1 MTLPA
6 LRLLEAS
13 GFTPMLTGKR
23 WAEDLM
29 SGMSWRFDPI
39 EGHVTEDLQ
48 RIRYISNHL
57 GPRPLG
63 LLFPN
68 SFSSALLF
76 SIGRVRNAGFPTDGR
91 RLLLEKVVEEPAPMH
106 EVERFFRLAHGA
118 IKAWGGTPAWDEVP
132 EELGMK
138 LLARH
143 EAAAR
148 NLMTQ
153 YNIPE
158 KFVLLAP
165 IARGLHH
172 GKEKQWKHFNE
183 LCTPLR
189 KKGLEPI
196 IFPSVR
202 EEEAFVL
209 LAPIARGLHHGK
221 EKQWKH
227 FNELC
232 TPLRK
237 KGLEPIIFPS
247 VREEE
252 ANKKACP
259 DATILPP
266 TTLGNYAALAKRAQ
280 LVIAND
286 SGISHVAAAVG
297 TKQITLLGVTDPT
310 RTRPWNKNAIC
321 LGDSNKGWPTLE
333 EVLEVINQ

>member
-1 MTLPA
+1 MPNVLCRLPNHVGDCCMTLPA

-29 SGMSWRFDPI
+29 SGMGWRFDLI
-39 EGHVTEDLQ
+39 EGHVTEDLH

-91 RLLLEKVVEEPAPMH
+91 RFLLDKVVEEPGTMH

-118 IKAWGGTPAWDEVP
+118 IKAWGGTPAWDSVP
-132 EELGMK
+132 EELGMR

-148 NLMTQ
+148 NLMAEHD
-153 YNIPE
+153 IPE
-158 KFVLLAP
+158 NFALLAP

-183 LCTPLR
+183 LCGPLR
-189 KKGLEPI
+189 DMGIEPI
-196 IFPSVR
+196 V
-202 EEEAFVL
+202 
-209 LAPIARGLHHGK
+209 
-221 EKQWKH
+221 
-227 FNELC
+227 
-232 TPLRK
+232 
-237 KGLEPIIFPS
+237 FPS

-252 ANKKACP
+252 ANHAACP
-259 DATILPP
+259 NARILPP
-266 TTLGNYAALAKRAQ
+266 TTLGNYAALAKRARI
-280 LVIAND
+280 VIAND
-286 SGISHVAAAVG
+286 SGISHVAAAVSAN
-297 TKQITLLGVTDPT
+297 QITLLGVTDPA
-310 RTRPWNKNAIC
+310 RTRPWNSKAVC
-321 LGDSNKGWPTLE
+321 LGNNTDGWPSLD
-333 EVLEVINQ
+333 EVLSALTRSLNH

>member
-1 MTLPA
+1 MPNVLCRLPNHVGDCCMTLPA

-29 SGMSWRFDPI
+29 SGMGWRFDPI
-39 EGHVTEDLQ
+39 EGHVTEDLH

-91 RLLLEKVVEEPAPMH
+91 RFLLDKVVEEPGTMH

-118 IKAWGGTPAWDEVP
+118 IKAWGGTPAWDSVP
-132 EELGMK
+132 EELGMR

-148 NLMTQ
+148 NLMAEHD
-153 YNIPE
+153 IPE
-158 KFVLLAP
+158 NFALLAP

-172 GKEKQWKHFNE
+172 GTEKQWKHFNE
-183 LCTPLR
+183 LCGPLR
-189 KKGLEPI
+189 DMGIEPI
-196 IFPSVR
+196 V
-202 EEEAFVL
+202 
-209 LAPIARGLHHGK
+209 
-221 EKQWKH
+221 
-227 FNELC
+227 
-232 TPLRK
+232 
-237 KGLEPIIFPS
+237 FPS

-252 ANKKACP
+252 ANHAACP
-259 DATILPP
+259 NARILPP
-266 TTLGNYAALAKRAQ
+266 TTLGNYAALAKRARI
-280 LVIAND
+280 VIAND
-286 SGISHVAAAVG
+286 SGISHVAAAVSAN
-297 TKQITLLGVTDPT
+297 QITLLGVTDPA
-310 RTRPWNKNAIC
+310 RTRPWNSKAVC
-321 LGDSNKGWPTLE
+321 LGNNTDGWPSLD
-333 EVLEVINQ
+333 EVLSALTRSLNH

>member
-1 MTLPA
+1 MPNVLCRLPNHVGDCCMTLPA

-29 SGMSWRFDPI
+29 SGMGWRFDPI
-39 EGHVTEDLQ
+39 EGHVTEDLH

-91 RLLLEKVVEEPAPMH
+91 RFLLDKVVEEPGTMH

-118 IKAWGGTPAWDEVP
+118 IKAWGGTPAWDSVP
-132 EELGMK
+132 EELGMR

-148 NLMTQ
+148 NLMAEHD
-153 YNIPE
+153 IPE
-158 KFVLLAP
+158 NFAMLAP

-183 LCTPLR
+183 LCGPLR
-189 KKGLEPI
+189 DMGIEPI
-196 IFPSVR
+196 V
-202 EEEAFVL
+202 
-209 LAPIARGLHHGK
+209 
-221 EKQWKH
+221 
-227 FNELC
+227 
-232 TPLRK
+232 
-237 KGLEPIIFPS
+237 FPS

-252 ANKKACP
+252 ANHAACP
-259 DATILPP
+259 NARILPP
-266 TTLGNYAALAKRAQ
+266 TTLGNYAALAKRARI
-280 LVIAND
+280 VIAND
-286 SGISHVAAAVG
+286 SGISHVAAAVSAN
-297 TKQITLLGVTDPT
+297 QITLIGVTDPA
-310 RTRPWNKNAIC
+310 RTRPWNSKAVC
-321 LGDSNKGWPTLE
+321 LGNNTDGWPSLD
-333 EVLEVINQ
+333 EVLSALTRSLNH

>member
-1 MTLPA
+1 MPNVLCRLPNHVGDCCMTLPA

-202 EEEAFVL
+202 EEEA
-209 LAPIARGLHHGK
+209 
-221 EKQWKH
+221 
-227 FNELC
+227 
-232 TPLRK
+232 
-237 KGLEPIIFPS
+237 
-247 VREEE
+247 
-252 ANKKACP
+252 NKKACP

-333 EVLEVINQ
+333 EVLEIINQ

>member
-1 MTLPA
+1 MPNVLCRLPNHVGDCCMTLPA

-29 SGMSWRFDPI
+29 SGMGWRFDPI
-39 EGHVTEDLQ
+39 EGHVTEDLH

-91 RLLLEKVVEEPAPMH
+91 RFLLDKVVEEPGTMH

-118 IKAWGGTPAWDEVP
+118 IKAWGGTPAWDSVP
-132 EELGMK
+132 EELGMR

-148 NLMTQ
+148 NLMAEHG
-153 YNIPE
+153 IPE
-158 KFVLLAP
+158 NFALLAP
-165 IARGLHH
+165 IARGFHH

-183 LCTPLR
+183 LCGPLR
-189 KKGLEPI
+189 DMGIEPI
-196 IFPSVR
+196 V
-202 EEEAFVL
+202 
-209 LAPIARGLHHGK
+209 
-221 EKQWKH
+221 
-227 FNELC
+227 
-232 TPLRK
+232 
-237 KGLEPIIFPS
+237 FPS

-252 ANKKACP
+252 ANHAACP
-259 DATILPP
+259 NARILPP
-266 TTLGNYAALAKRAQ
+266 TTLGNYAALAKRARI
-280 LVIAND
+280 VIAND
-286 SGISHVAAAVG
+286 SGISHVAAAVSAN
-297 TKQITLLGVTDPT
+297 QITLLGVTDPA
-310 RTRPWNKNAIC
+310 RTRPWNSKAVC
-321 LGDSNKGWPTLE
+321 LGNSTDGWPSLE
-333 EVLEVINQ
+333 QVLAALKDSLR

>member
-1 MTLPA
+1 MPNVLCRLPNHVGDCCMTLPA

-29 SGMSWRFDPI
+29 SGMGWRFDPI
-39 EGHVTEDLQ
+39 EGHVTEDLH

-91 RLLLEKVVEEPAPMH
+91 RFLLDKVVEEPGTMH

-118 IKAWGGTPAWDEVP
+118 IKAWGGTPAWDSVP
-132 EELGMK
+132 EELGMR

-148 NLMTQ
+148 NLMAEHD
-153 YNIPE
+153 IPE
-158 KFVLLAP
+158 NFALLAP

-183 LCTPLR
+183 LCGPLR
-189 KKGLEPI
+189 DMGIEPI
-196 IFPSVR
+196 V
-202 EEEAFVL
+202 
-209 LAPIARGLHHGK
+209 
-221 EKQWKH
+221 
-227 FNELC
+227 
-232 TPLRK
+232 
-237 KGLEPIIFPS
+237 FPS

-252 ANKKACP
+252 ANHATCP
-259 DATILPP
+259 NARILPP
-266 TTLGNYAALAKRAQ
+266 TTLGNYAALAKRARI
-280 LVIAND
+280 VIAND
-286 SGISHVAAAVG
+286 SGISHVAAAVSAN
-297 TKQITLLGVTDPT
+297 QITLLGVTDPA
-310 RTRPWNKNAIC
+310 RTRPWNSKAVC
-321 LGDSNKGWPTLE
+321 LGNNTDGWPSLD
-333 EVLEVINQ
+333 EVLSALTRSLNH

>member
-1 MTLPA
+1 MPNVLCRLPNHVGDCCMTLPA

-29 SGMSWRFDPI
+29 SGMGWRFDPI
-39 EGHVTEDLQ
+39 EGHVTEDLH

-91 RLLLEKVVEEPAPMH
+91 RFLLDKVVEEPGTMH

-118 IKAWGGTPAWDEVP
+118 IKAWGGTPAWDSVP
-132 EELGMK
+132 EELGMR

-148 NLMTQ
+148 NLMAEHD
-153 YNIPE
+153 IPE
-158 KFVLLAP
+158 NFALLAP

-183 LCTPLR
+183 LCGPLR
-189 KKGLEPI
+189 DMGIEPI
-196 IFPSVR
+196 V
-202 EEEAFVL
+202 
-209 LAPIARGLHHGK
+209 
-221 EKQWKH
+221 
-227 FNELC
+227 
-232 TPLRK
+232 
-237 KGLEPIIFPS
+237 FPS

-252 ANKKACP
+252 ANHAACP
-259 DATILPP
+259 NARILPP
-266 TTLGNYAALAKRAQ
+266 TTLGNYAALAKRARI
-280 LVIAND
+280 VIAND
-286 SGISHVAAAVG
+286 SGISHVAAAVSAN
-297 TKQITLLGVTDPT
+297 QITLLGVTDPAK
-310 RTRPWNKNAIC
+310 TRPWNSKAVC
-321 LGDSNKGWPTLE
+321 LGNNTDGWPSLD
-333 EVLEVINQ
+333 EVLSALTRSLNH

>member
-1 MTLPA
+1 MPNVLCRLPNHVGDCCMTLPA

-202 EEEAFVL
+202 EEEA
-209 LAPIARGLHHGK
+209 
-221 EKQWKH
+221 
-227 FNELC
+227 
-232 TPLRK
+232 
-237 KGLEPIIFPS
+237 
-247 VREEE
+247 
-252 ANKKACP
+252 NKKACP

-297 TKQITLLGVTDPT
+297 TKQITLLGVTDPA
-310 RTRPWNKNAIC
+310 RTRPWNTKATC
-321 LGDSNKGWPTLE
+321 LGNSIDGWPSLE
-333 EVLEVINQ
+333 EVLRNIELLLKYY

>member
-1 MTLPA
+1 MPNVLCRLPNHVGDCCMTLPA

-76 SIGRVRNAGFPTDGR
+76 SIGRVRSAGFPTDGR

-189 KKGLEPI
+189 E
-196 IFPSVR
+196 
-202 EEEAFVL
+202 
-209 LAPIARGLHHGK
+209 
-221 EKQWKH
+221 
-227 FNELC
+227 
-232 TPLRK
+232 

-297 TKQITLLGVTDPT
+297 TKQITLLGVTDPE
-310 RTRPWNKNAIC
+310 RTRPWNQHAIC
-321 LGDSNKGWPTLE
+321 LGNSVEGWPTIE
-333 EVLEVINQ
+333 AVLNSIDQHLAS

>member
-1 MTLPA
+1 MPNVLCRLPNHVGDCCMTLPA

-29 SGMSWRFDPI
+29 SGMGWRFDPI
-39 EGHVTEDLQ
+39 EGHVTEDLH

-91 RLLLEKVVEEPAPMH
+91 RFLLDKVVEEPGTMH

-118 IKAWGGTPAWDEVP
+118 IKAWGGTPAWDSVP
-132 EELGMK
+132 EELGMR

-143 EAAAR
+143 EATAR
-148 NLMTQ
+148 NLMAEHG
-153 YNIPE
+153 IPE
-158 KFVLLAP
+158 NFALLAP

-183 LCTPLR
+183 LCGPLR
-189 KKGLEPI
+189 DMGIEPI
-196 IFPSVR
+196 V
-202 EEEAFVL
+202 
-209 LAPIARGLHHGK
+209 
-221 EKQWKH
+221 
-227 FNELC
+227 
-232 TPLRK
+232 
-237 KGLEPIIFPS
+237 FPS

-252 ANKKACP
+252 ANHAACP
-259 DATILPP
+259 NARILPP
-266 TTLGNYAALAKRAQ
+266 TTLGNYAALAKRARI
-280 LVIAND
+280 VIAND
-286 SGISHVAAAVG
+286 SGISHVAAAVSAN
-297 TKQITLLGVTDPT
+297 QITLLGVTDPA
-310 RTRPWNKNAIC
+310 RTRPWNSKAVC
-321 LGDSNKGWPTLE
+321 LGNSTDGWPSLE
-333 EVLEVINQ
+333 QVLAALKDSLR

>member
-1 MTLPA
+1 MPNVLCRLPNHVGDCCMTLPA

-29 SGMSWRFDPI
+29 SGMGWRFDPI
-39 EGHVTEDLQ
+39 EGHVTEDLH

-91 RLLLEKVVEEPAPMH
+91 RFLLDKVVEEPGTMH

-118 IKAWGGTPAWDEVP
+118 IKAWGGTPAWDSVP
-132 EELGMK
+132 EELGMR

-148 NLMTQ
+148 NLMAEHG
-153 YNIPE
+153 IPE
-158 KFVLLAP
+158 NFALLAP

-183 LCTPLR
+183 LCGPLR
-189 KKGLEPI
+189 DMGIEPI
-196 IFPSVR
+196 V
-202 EEEAFVL
+202 
-209 LAPIARGLHHGK
+209 
-221 EKQWKH
+221 
-227 FNELC
+227 
-232 TPLRK
+232 
-237 KGLEPIIFPS
+237 FPS

-252 ANKKACP
+252 ANHAACP
-259 DATILPP
+259 NARILPP
-266 TTLGNYAALAKRAQ
+266 TTLGNYAALAKRARI
-280 LVIAND
+280 VIAKD
-286 SGISHVAAAVG
+286 SGISHVAAAVSAN
-297 TKQITLLGVTDPT
+297 QITLLGVTNPA
-310 RTRPWNKNAIC
+310 RTRPWNSKALC
-321 LGDSNKGWPTLE
+321 LGNNTDGWPSLQQVLCAIKQ
-333 EVLEVINQ
+333 EVQ

>member
-1 MTLPA
+1 MPNVLCRLPNHVGDCCMTLPA

-29 SGMSWRFDPI
+29 SGMGWRFDPI
-39 EGHVTEDLQ
+39 EGHVTEDLH

-91 RLLLEKVVEEPAPMH
+91 RFLLDKVVEEPGTMH
-106 EVERFFRLAHGA
+106 EVERFFLLAHGA
-118 IKAWGGTPAWDEVP
+118 IKAWGGTPAWDSVP
-132 EELGMK
+132 EELGMR

-148 NLMTQ
+148 NLMAEHG
-153 YNIPE
+153 IPE
-158 KFVLLAP
+158 NFALLAP

-183 LCTPLR
+183 LCGPLR
-189 KKGLEPI
+189 DMGIEPI
-196 IFPSVR
+196 V
-202 EEEAFVL
+202 
-209 LAPIARGLHHGK
+209 
-221 EKQWKH
+221 
-227 FNELC
+227 
-232 TPLRK
+232 
-237 KGLEPIIFPS
+237 FPS

-252 ANKKACP
+252 ANHAACP
-259 DATILPP
+259 NARILPP
-266 TTLGNYAALAKRAQ
+266 TTLGNYAALAKRARI
-280 LVIAND
+280 VIAND
-286 SGISHVAAAVG
+286 SGISHVAAAVSAN
-297 TKQITLLGVTDPT
+297 QITLLGVTDPA
-310 RTRPWNKNAIC
+310 RTRPWNSKAVC
-321 LGDSNKGWPTLE
+321 LGNSTDGWPSLE
-333 EVLEVINQ
+333 QVLAALKDSLR

>member
-1 MTLPA
+1 MPNVLCRLPNHVGDCCMTLPA

-29 SGMSWRFDPI
+29 SGMGWRFDPI
-39 EGHVTEDLQ
+39 EGHVTEDLH

-68 SFSSALLF
+68 SFSSTLLF

-91 RLLLEKVVEEPAPMH
+91 RFLLDKVVEEPGTMH

-118 IKAWGGTPAWDEVP
+118 IKAWGGTPAWDSVP
-132 EELGMK
+132 EELGMR

-148 NLMTQ
+148 NLMAEHD
-153 YNIPE
+153 IPE
-158 KFVLLAP
+158 NFALLAP

-183 LCTPLR
+183 LCGPLR
-189 KKGLEPI
+189 DMGIEPI
-196 IFPSVR
+196 V
-202 EEEAFVL
+202 
-209 LAPIARGLHHGK
+209 
-221 EKQWKH
+221 
-227 FNELC
+227 
-232 TPLRK
+232 
-237 KGLEPIIFPS
+237 FPS

-252 ANKKACP
+252 ANHAACP
-259 DATILPP
+259 NARILPP
-266 TTLGNYAALAKRAQ
+266 TTLGNYAALAKRARI
-280 LVIAND
+280 VIAND
-286 SGISHVAAAVG
+286 SGISHVAAAVSAN
-297 TKQITLLGVTDPT
+297 QITLLGVTDPA
-310 RTRPWNKNAIC
+310 RTRPWNSKAVC
-321 LGDSNKGWPTLE
+321 LGNNTDGWPSLD
-333 EVLEVINQ
+333 EVLSALTRSLNH

>member
-1 MTLPA
+1 M
-6 LRLLEAS
+6 
-13 GFTPMLTGKR
+13 
-23 WAEDLM
+23 
-29 SGMSWRFDPI
+29 
-39 EGHVTEDLQ
+39 
-48 RIRYISNHL
+48 
-57 GPRPLG
+57 
-63 LLFPN
+63 
-68 SFSSALLF
+68 
-76 SIGRVRNAGFPTDGR
+76 
-91 RLLLEKVVEEPAPMH
+91 LLEKVVEEPAPMH

-158 KFVLLAP
+158 K
-165 IARGLHH
+165 
-172 GKEKQWKHFNE
+172 
-183 LCTPLR
+183 
-189 KKGLEPI
+189 
-196 IFPSVR
+196 
-202 EEEAFVL
+202 FVL

>member
-1 MTLPA
+1 MPNVLCRLPNHVGDCCMTLPA

-29 SGMSWRFDPI
+29 SGMGWRFDPI
-39 EGHVTEDLQ
+39 EGHVTEDLH

-68 SFSSALLF
+68 SFRSALLF

-91 RLLLEKVVEEPAPMH
+91 RFLLDKVVEEPGTMH

-118 IKAWGGTPAWDEVP
+118 IKAWGGTPAWDSVP
-132 EELGMK
+132 EELGMR

-148 NLMTQ
+148 NLMAEHD
-153 YNIPE
+153 IPE
-158 KFVLLAP
+158 NFALLAP

-183 LCTPLR
+183 LCGPLR
-189 KKGLEPI
+189 DMGIEPI
-196 IFPSVR
+196 V
-202 EEEAFVL
+202 
-209 LAPIARGLHHGK
+209 
-221 EKQWKH
+221 
-227 FNELC
+227 
-232 TPLRK
+232 
-237 KGLEPIIFPS
+237 FPS

-252 ANKKACP
+252 ANHAACP
-259 DATILPP
+259 NARILPP
-266 TTLGNYAALAKRAQ
+266 TTLGNYAALAKRARI
-280 LVIAND
+280 VIAND
-286 SGISHVAAAVG
+286 SGISHVAAAVSAN
-297 TKQITLLGVTDPT
+297 QITLLGVTDPA
-310 RTRPWNKNAIC
+310 RTRPWNSKAVC
-321 LGDSNKGWPTLE
+321 LGNNTDGWPSLD
-333 EVLEVINQ
+333 EVLSALTRSLNH

>member
-1 MTLPA
+1 MPNVLCRLPNHVGDCCMTLPA

-29 SGMSWRFDPI
+29 SGMGWRFDPI
-39 EGHVTEDLQ
+39 EGHVTEDLH

-91 RLLLEKVVEEPAPMH
+91 RFLLDKVVEEPGTMH

-118 IKAWGGTPAWDEVP
+118 IKAWGGTPAWDSVP
-132 EELGMK
+132 EELGMR

-148 NLMTQ
+148 NLMAEHG
-153 YNIPE
+153 IPE
-158 KFVLLAP
+158 NFALLAP

-183 LCTPLR
+183 LCGPLLDM
-189 KKGLEPI
+189 GIEPI
-196 IFPSVR
+196 V
-202 EEEAFVL
+202 
-209 LAPIARGLHHGK
+209 
-221 EKQWKH
+221 
-227 FNELC
+227 
-232 TPLRK
+232 
-237 KGLEPIIFPS
+237 FPS

-252 ANKKACP
+252 ANHAACP
-259 DATILPP
+259 NARILPP
-266 TTLGNYAALAKRAQ
+266 TTLGNYAALAKRARI
-280 LVIAND
+280 VIAND
-286 SGISHVAAAVG
+286 SGISHVAAAISAN
-297 TKQITLLGVTDPT
+297 QITLLGVTDPA
-310 RTRPWNKNAIC
+310 RTRPWNSKAVC
-321 LGDSNKGWPTLE
+321 LGNSTDGWPSLE
-333 EVLEVINQ
+333 QVLAALKDSLR

>member
-1 MTLPA
+1 MPNVLCRLPNHVGDCCMTLPA

-76 SIGRVRNAGFPTDGR
+76 SIGRVRNAGFATDGR
-91 RLLLEKVVEEPAPMH
+91 RLLLEKVVEEPDPMH

-148 NLMTQ
+148 NLMLQ

-183 LCTPLR
+183 LCAPLR
-189 KKGLEPI
+189 EKG
-196 IFPSVR
+196 F
-202 EEEAFVL
+202 
-209 LAPIARGLHHGK
+209 
-221 EKQWKH
+221 
-227 FNELC
+227 
-232 TPLRK
+232 
-237 KGLEPIIFPS
+237 EPIIFPS

-297 TKQITLLGVTDPT
+297 TKQITLLGVTDPS
-310 RTRPWNKNAIC
+310 RTRPWNQRAVC
-321 LGDSNKGWPTLE
+321 LGNSVDGWPTLE
-333 EVLEVINQ
+333 TVLHNIEIHLTK

>member
-1 MTLPA
+1 MPNVLCRLPNHVGDCCMTLPA

-29 SGMSWRFDPI
+29 SGMGWRFDPI
-39 EGHVTEDLQ
+39 EGHVTEDLH

-91 RLLLEKVVEEPAPMH
+91 RFLLDKVVEEPGTMH

-118 IKAWGGTPAWDEVP
+118 IKAWGGTPAWDSVP
-132 EELGMK
+132 EELGMR
-138 LLARH
+138 LLDRH

-148 NLMTQ
+148 NLMAEHD
-153 YNIPE
+153 IPE
-158 KFVLLAP
+158 NFALLAP

-183 LCTPLR
+183 LCGPLR
-189 KKGLEPI
+189 DMGIEPI
-196 IFPSVR
+196 V
-202 EEEAFVL
+202 
-209 LAPIARGLHHGK
+209 
-221 EKQWKH
+221 
-227 FNELC
+227 
-232 TPLRK
+232 
-237 KGLEPIIFPS
+237 FPS

-252 ANKKACP
+252 ANHAACP
-259 DATILPP
+259 NARILPP
-266 TTLGNYAALAKRAQ
+266 TTLGNYAALAKRARI
-280 LVIAND
+280 VIAND
-286 SGISHVAAAVG
+286 SGISHVAAAVSAN
-297 TKQITLLGVTDPT
+297 QITLLGVTDPA
-310 RTRPWNKNAIC
+310 RTRPWNSKAVC
-321 LGDSNKGWPTLE
+321 LGNNTDGWPSLD
-333 EVLEVINQ
+333 EVLSALTRSLNH

>member
-1 MTLPA
+1 MPNVLCRLPNHVGDCCMTLPA

-76 SIGRVRNAGFPTDGR
+76 SIGRVRNAGFATDGR
-91 RLLLEKVVEEPAPMH
+91 RLLLEKVVEEPGPMH

-148 NLMTQ
+148 NLMLQ

-183 LCTPLR
+183 LCGPLR
-189 KKGLEPI
+189 EKGY
-196 IFPSVR
+196 
-202 EEEAFVL
+202 
-209 LAPIARGLHHGK
+209 
-221 EKQWKH
+221 
-227 FNELC
+227 
-232 TPLRK
+232 
-237 KGLEPIIFPS
+237 EPIIFPS

-297 TKQITLLGVTDPT
+297 TQQITLLGVTDPS
-310 RTRPWNKNAIC
+310 RTRPWNQRAVC
-321 LGDSNKGWPTLE
+321 LGNSVDGWPTLKT
-333 EVLEVINQ
+333 VLLTIDQHL

>member
-1 MTLPA
+1 MHNVLCRLPNHVGDCCMTLPA

-29 SGMSWRFDPI
+29 SGMGWRFDPI
-39 EGHVTEDLQ
+39 EGHVTEDLH

-91 RLLLEKVVEEPAPMH
+91 RFLLDKVVEEPGTMH

-118 IKAWGGTPAWDEVP
+118 IKAWGGTPAWDSVP
-132 EELGMK
+132 EELGMR

-148 NLMTQ
+148 NLMAEHG
-153 YNIPE
+153 IPE
-158 KFVLLAP
+158 NFALLAP

-183 LCTPLR
+183 LCGPLR
-189 KKGLEPI
+189 DMGIEPI
-196 IFPSVR
+196 V
-202 EEEAFVL
+202 
-209 LAPIARGLHHGK
+209 
-221 EKQWKH
+221 
-227 FNELC
+227 
-232 TPLRK
+232 
-237 KGLEPIIFPS
+237 FPS

-252 ANKKACP
+252 ANHAACP
-259 DATILPP
+259 NARILPP
-266 TTLGNYAALAKRAQ
+266 TTLGNYAALAKRARI
-280 LVIAND
+280 VIAND
-286 SGISHVAAAVG
+286 SGISHVAAAISAN
-297 TKQITLLGVTDPT
+297 QITLLGVTDPA
-310 RTRPWNKNAIC
+310 RTRPWNSKAVC
-321 LGDSNKGWPTLE
+321 LGNSTDGWPSLE
-333 EVLEVINQ
+333 QVLAALKDSLR

>member
-1 MTLPA
+1 MPNVLCRLPNHVGDCCMTLPA

-76 SIGRVRNAGFPTDGR
+76 SIGRIRNAGFPTDGR

-189 KKGLEPI
+189 E
-196 IFPSVR
+196 
-202 EEEAFVL
+202 
-209 LAPIARGLHHGK
+209 
-221 EKQWKH
+221 
-227 FNELC
+227 
-232 TPLRK
+232 

-297 TKQITLLGVTDPT
+297 TKQITLLGVTDPE
-310 RTRPWNKNAIC
+310 RTRPWNQHAIC
-321 LGDSNKGWPTLE
+321 LGNSVEGWPTIE
-333 EVLEVINQ
+333 AVLNSIDQHLAS